1 MAKKVKIGQL
11 TDEIMESLEEYASLA
26 AEDVKT
32 AVKEAGKTTK
42 DEIRKHAPEDTGAY
56 AKSWT
61 VKTVKETA
69 NTMQV
74 VVHSKNRY
82 QLAHL
87 LEFGHA
93 KRGGGR
99 VAAQPH
105 IANAEEVAIEQLEKD
120 IERKLKNG

>member
-1 MAKKVKIGQL
+1 MAKKIKISHL
-11 TDEIMESLEEYASLA
+11 TDAIMESLNDYAKLA
-26 AEDVKT
+26 TEDVKT
-32 AVKEAGKTTK
+32 AIKEAGETAK
-42 DEIRKHAPEDTGAY
+42 DEIRQHAPKDSGDY
-56 AKSWT
+56 AKSWA

-69 NTMQV
+69 STMQV

-87 LEFGHA
+87 LEYGHA

-99 VAAQPH
+99 VAAKPH
-105 IANAEEVAIEQLEKD
+105 IANAEETAIEQLEKD